1 MKNKFFKKHT
11 NRKHFVTLV
20 IFLLLSSACS
30 LFSGSWEDGVKY
42 REQGEALLTE
52 KKYEESID
60 AFTKSLAIIE
70 NIDDRG
76 NNISGIIS
84 NTYRLRGKAYFNL
97 KNYDKSL
104 EDFNKSI
111 QANPN
116 ATEAAYPER
125 GNLFLVKKD
134 YEKAIADFEK
144 ARPSY
149 SNDYRPTLGMAIA
162 YYETQKY
169 EKANEFIPR
178 ALRDLRELNNSE
190 KQFDYDPDDHIKAYE
205 YSIKLSEQKGDIK
218 NAELEKQSLEEL
230 KKKHNKN

>member
-1 MKNKFFKKHT
+1 MNSESVKKYI
-11 NRKHFVTLV
+11 NRRYVV
-20 IFLLLSSACS
+20 ILIALLLPLFASCS

-76 NNISGIIS
+76 NNISWMIS
-84 NTYRLRGKAYFNL
+84 NTYRLRGKAYFKL

-111 QANPN
+111 QASPN
-116 ATEAAYPER
+116 AKEAAYAER
-125 GNLFLVKKD
+125 GNLLLIKKD

-144 ARPSY
+144 ARPYY
-149 SNDYRPTLGMAIA
+149 SNEYRSTLGMAIA
-162 YYETQKY
+162 YYETQQF
-169 EKANEFIPR
+169 EKADQFISL
-178 ALRDLRELNNSE
+178 ALRDLAESKEQPN
-190 KQFDYDPDDHIKAYE
+190 YDPDDHIKAYE
-205 YSIKLSEQKGDIK
+205 YSINLSEQKGDTK
-218 NAELEKQSLEEL
+218 NAELEKESLENF